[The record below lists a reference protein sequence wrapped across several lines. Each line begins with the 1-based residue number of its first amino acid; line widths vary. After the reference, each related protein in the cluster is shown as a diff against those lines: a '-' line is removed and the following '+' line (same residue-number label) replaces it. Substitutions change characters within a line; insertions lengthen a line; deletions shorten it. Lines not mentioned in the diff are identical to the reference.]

1 MVAVSTMLP
10 AGYGRKVRAEWT
22 IVPDTPGSDTN
33 IFPIDDTGRAD
44 EWGNS
49 LGAVTTVMGNNIL
62 FASDAMRIFVS
73 PNNTGPDQLRSA
85 LENSGDQY
93 IELEVPNRETYTLSP
108 HWTEGAKSYINWLD
122 STAGAQIVKVS
133 DGSVVDFSDS
143 IRADA
148 NAADL
153 CIVRVKERPI

>member
-73 PNNTGPDQLRSA
+73 PNNTGPDQ
-85 LENSGDQY
+85 
-93 IELEVPNRETYTLSP
+93 
-108 HWTEGAKSYINWLD
+108 H
-122 STAGAQIVKVS
+122 
-133 DGSVVDFSDS
+133 
-143 IRADA
+143 
-148 NAADL
+148 
-153 CIVRVKERPI
+153 